1 MAKVCI
7 FLSSLCLYPVSRALI
22 NPIQV
27 VCQTPIRPI
36 WRRRGAD
43 PVLLGRSAL
52 RFVTTPWRRGNTGGA
67 SAPHAAVLALVLAV
81 AGAHAQDLAP
91 PAPDAVYRTFDAV
104 ETWVRSGDV
113 PGGLPE
119 GAGLPSVQA
128 ASVAVS
134 LDGRRLAR
142 HSAASLD
149 ADPEVIR
156 RAALGAVRHMDPT
169 LTVADRARV
178 LVSVELAGALVPYH
192 ADSVQDL
199 ALGLSP
205 GLEGVAIEHNG
216 RVEAA
221 FPGAMLSRGIGAA
234 ISAVGLVNAL
244 GTDAQ
249 DALATPKQLRERGY
263 TIYRFKSVHLGQPSA
278 GAGAVFIHRGGR
290 AIDGDEINARTI
302 AAMGDAM
309 AEYLMNLRW
318 PGVEAYGLLGAQDP
332 TTGRYDPPFAN
343 PVEQAVAALALLR
356 YADVRDPDPR
366 SSAARLAAVGVLE
379 KLGDVEEDELKPW
392 NTPHNAAAVVLALAE
407 LGADGVSQS
416 PKLVELLDQCRA
428 TLNSSYDP
436 ASGYADGLPQPAWGL
451 IAGALVAD
459 HARLGS
465 GAFNADELDRAVRL
479 VYRDTGPS
487 YLVGQMPWLGWAEL
501 ELEGITGRRT
511 PAAPALRAM
520 RRLTWDH
527 QLRTDDLAH
536 EDRDLAGGVVFTS
549 AASPLPTWNLTRP
562 LAFIAT
568 MVGEEAFTR
577 GSPVSG
583 EVPGELVRLLASLR
597 FVRQLMADDSNAHM
611 FARPGRSV
619 GGVRAALWDQ
629 TITPEAT
636 AMGLLTVCETLES
649 MEAVAERMPG
659 AADASGG

>member
-1 MAKVCI
+1 M
-7 FLSSLCLYPVSRALI
+7 L
-22 NPIQV
+22 
-27 VCQTPIRPI
+27 
-36 WRRRGAD
+36 
-43 PVLLGRSAL
+43 
-52 RFVTTPWRRGNTGGA
+52 A
-67 SAPHAAVLALVLAV
+67 S
-81 AGAHAQDLAP
+81 GAHAQDLAP
-91 PAPDAVYRTFDAV
+91 PGPSAAYRTFDAV
-104 ETWVRSGDV
+104 AGCVRDADV
-113 PGGLPE
+113 PGDAPADLP
-119 GAGLPSVQA
+119 AVQA
-128 ASVAVS
+128 ASVS
-134 LDGRRLAR
+134 LMLDGKRLGRSTIAT
-142 HSAASLD
+142 LD
-149 ADPEVIR
+149 ASPDVIR
-156 RAALGAVRHMDPT
+156 RAAASAVRSLDPS
-169 LTVADRARV
+169 LSPDQRARV
-178 LVSVELAGALVPYH
+178 QVSVELAGTLVPYH
-192 ADSVQDL
+192 ADTIEEL

-205 GLEGVAIEHNG
+205 GLEGVAIERNG
-216 RVEAA
+216 RVQAA
-221 FPGAMLSRGIGAA
+221 FPGAMLTRGIGAA
-234 ISAVGLVNAL
+234 IATVGLVNAL
-244 GTDAQ
+244 GNDAQ
-249 DALATPKQLRERGY
+249 DALATPEQLRERGY
-263 TIYRFKSVHLGQPSA
+263 TIYRFQSVHLGQPTA

-302 AAMGDAM
+302 TAMGDAM
-309 AEYLMNLRW
+309 ASYLMGLRW

-332 TTGRYDPPFAN
+332 TTGRYDPPFAS

-356 YADVRDPDPR
+356 YAEVRDPDPR
-366 SSAARLAAVGVLE
+366 ASAARLAAVGVLE

-392 NTPHNAAAVVLALAE
+392 TTPHNAAAVVLALAE
-407 LGADGVSQS
+407 LGADGVAQR
-416 PKLVELLDQCRA
+416 PALVELLTQCRA

-436 ASGYADGLPQPAWGL
+436 AGGYADGLPQPAWGL

-465 GAFNADELDRAVRL
+465 GAFDADELDAAVRL

-501 ELEGITGRRT
+501 ELEEITGRRT

-549 AASPLPTWNLTRP
+549 AATPLPTWNLTRP

-568 MVGEEAFTR
+568 MMGDETFTR

-611 FARPGRSV
+611 FARPGRSA
-619 GGVRAALWDQ
+619 GGVRAALWNQ

-649 MEAVAERMPG
+649 MDAVAERMPG
-659 AADASGG
+659 AGGG